1 MLQQRKAVIGG
12 IKMEKFLKKAGWT
25 SILTS
30 LVLAIIGIVMI
41 YNPQTTMQF
50 ISTILGIFFI
60 VMGIIKLINYFVT
73 KGNSS
78 LFTNDIAWGIISII
92 IGLVVIV
99 YSSTIENIFRIMI
112 GIWIIYSGFTR
123 LNLSFKLRSVSQK
136 VWTFVLILSVLMI
149 IGGLYVTF
157 YPGALIVTLGVII
170 LIYSIM
176 DIIEGF
182 IFMRNIKELN

>member
-1 MLQQRKAVIGG
+1 
-12 IKMEKFLKKAGWT
+12 MEKFLKKAGWT

-30 LVLAIIGIVMI
+30 LILAVIGIIMI
-41 YNPQTTMQF
+41 YNPETTMQF

-60 VMGIIKLINYFVT
+60 VIGVIKLINYFVA

-123 LNLSFKLRSVSQK
+123 LTLSFKLK
-136 VWTFVLILSVLMI
+136 NINEKIWALVLTLSVLMVVA
-149 IGGLYVTF
+149 GLYVTF

-176 DIIEGF
+176 DLIESF

>member
-25 SILTS
+25 SIVTS

-123 LNLSFKLRSVSQK
+123 LNLSFKLKSVSQK
-136 VWTFVLILSVLMI
+136 VWAFVLILSVLMI

>member
-1 MLQQRKAVIGG
+1 
-12 IKMEKFLKKAGWT
+12 MEKFLKKAGWT

-30 LVLAIIGIVMI
+30 VILAIIGIIMI
-41 YNPQTTMQF
+41 YNPETTMQF
-50 ISTILGIFFI
+50 ISTVLGVFFI
-60 VMGIIKLINYFVT
+60 VMGIIKLINYFVAR
-73 KGNSS
+73 GNST

-123 LNLSFKLRSVSQK
+123 LTLSFKLK
-136 VWTFVLILSVLMI
+136 GINEKTWALVLTLSVLMI

-157 YPGALIVTLGVII
+157 YQGALIVTLGVII
-170 LIYSIM
+170 LAYSIM
-176 DIIEGF
+176 DLIEGF
-182 IFMRNIKELN
+182 IFMRNIKDLN

>member
-123 LNLSFKLRSVSQK
+123 LNLSFKLKSVSQK

>member
-25 SILTS
+25 SIVNS

-123 LNLSFKLRSVSQK
+123 LNLSFKLKSVSQK
-136 VWTFVLILSVLMI
+136 VWAFVLILSVLMI

>member
-1 MLQQRKAVIGG
+1 
-12 IKMEKFLKKAGWT
+12 MENFLKKAGWT

-30 LVLAIIGIVMI
+30 LILAVIGIIMI
-41 YNPQTTMQF
+41 YNPETTMQF

-60 VMGIIKLINYFVT
+60 VIGVIKLINYFVA

-123 LNLSFKLRSVSQK
+123 LTLSSKLK
-136 VWTFVLILSVLMI
+136 NINEKIWALVLTLSVLMVV
-149 IGGLYVTF
+149 GGLYVTF

-176 DIIEGF
+176 DLIESF

>member
-1 MLQQRKAVIGG
+1 
-12 IKMEKFLKKAGWT
+12 MEKFLKKAGWT

-30 LVLAIIGIVMI
+30 IIFAIIGIIMI
-41 YNPQTTMQF
+41 YNPATTMQF
-50 ISTILGIFFI
+50 ISTVLGVFFI
-60 VMGIIKLINYFVT
+60 VIGIIKLINYFIA

-78 LFTNDIAWGIISII
+78 IFSNDMAWGIISII

-99 YSSTIENIFRIMI
+99 YSSTIESIFRIMI

-123 LNLSFKLRSVSQK
+123 LSLSFKLKDISHK
-136 VWTFVLILSVLMI
+136 TWMLVLILAVLMI

-176 DIIEGF
+176 DLIESF

>member
-1 MLQQRKAVIGG
+1 
-12 IKMEKFLKKAGWT
+12 MEKFLKKAGWT

-123 LNLSFKLRSVSQK
+123 LNLSFKLKSVSQK
-136 VWTFVLILSVLMI
+136 VWAFVLILSVLMI

-157 YPGALIVTLGVII
+157 YTGALILTLGVII